1 MNYDIV
7 NLQIDVASQNSEKEN
22 SKPSNKYAGAA
33 SNEFFLFHT
42 ENISIYIT
50 YYSPSAPSV
59 YKEIIM
65 NM

>member
-7 NLQIDVASQNSEKEN
+7 NLQIASQNSEKEN